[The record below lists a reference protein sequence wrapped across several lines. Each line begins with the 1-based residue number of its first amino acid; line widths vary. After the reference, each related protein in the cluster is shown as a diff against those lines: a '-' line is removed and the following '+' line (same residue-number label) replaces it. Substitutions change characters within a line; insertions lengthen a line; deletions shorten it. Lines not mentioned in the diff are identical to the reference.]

1 MSRQYRLRRHF
12 ALVIGG
18 TLAIACTDG
27 SGVGPRNPELA
38 ILNPAQPGDGQAQ
51 LERFEVCKEYVGEV
65 GPAVTIDIEE
75 DIGSNG
81 SVDATGSVTLADGEC
96 KEIQVIGPPGATVTV
111 TEQVPTG
118 YTASWEKTVI
128 SGTTGN
134 TTTSTTSGSGNEVS
148 GPVSENFGTLVIFT
162 NTKDRGN
169 QGCTPGYWKQPQ
181 HLDSWT
187 TYTPNQL
194 AGSVF
199 NLAGYPTLASKTLL
213 ATLDGTGGPG
223 TLGAASILLR
233 AAVAAILN
241 AESAGVDYPQL
252 TADIIADVNAAL
264 ASNDRATMLALAAE
278 LDADNNLGCPLN

>member
-181 HLDSWT
+181 HLDSW
-187 TYTPNQL
+187 
-194 AGSVF
+194 AGTGYSPDMLFSTVF
-199 NLAGYPTLASKTLL
+199 GANDDLPADLTLL
-213 ATLDGTGGPG
+213 QALGLNGG
-223 TLGAASILLR
+223 GANALAR
-233 AAVAAILN
+233 AAVAALLN
-241 AESAGVDYPQL
+241 AASDGVNSYY
-252 TADIIADVNAAL
+252 TEAEVKAMVAAAL
-264 ASNDRATMLALAAE
+264 SSNNYEATKNL
-278 LDADNNLGCPLN
+278 LDTANNLGCPLN